1 MSNEPFSFHTAPA
14 PILAWEDGPHPWAI
28 VHPRI
33 PSIWKEPGYQ
43 CRCRCHRITEWC
55 RLEGNSGGHLIQP
68 LLLKQ
73 VVCIYPDKYHGGSL
87 IFMAVHRQDILKTVI
102 RYTQR
107 NGRRRHDQTIVIN
120 CIATTL
126 VHAALITKCKALKT
140 KIILLTVTK
149 CACITRD

>member
-1 MSNEPFSFHTAPA
+1 
-14 PILAWEDGPHPWAI
+14 
-28 VHPRI
+28 
-33 PSIWKEPGYQ
+33 
-43 CRCRCHRITEWC
+43 
-55 RLEGNSGGHLIQP
+55 
-68 LLLKQ
+68 
-73 VVCIYPDKYHGGSL
+73 
-87 IFMAVHRQDILKTVI
+87 MAAHRQDILKTVI

-126 VHAALITKCKALKT
+126 VHAVLITKCKALKT